1 MASIKIKASFAPPV
15 SSLVN
20 VEDEGALIVSTQD
33 LNFVGAGVTV
43 TENPLGTAEID
54 IPGTTIDIED
64 EGVAI
69 ITNPGAINFTGAGVT
84 VTENP
89 LGTAEIDIPGNPL
102 TVKDEGLN
110 IVSNPANMNFIGA
123 GVTVTENPAGTAEV
137 SIPGNPLTVK
147 DEGVS
152 IVSNPA
158 NINFIGAGVTVTQNP
173 AGTAE
178 VSIPGN
184 PLTVK
189 DEGVSIVSNPANINF
204 IGAGVT
210 VTQNPAGTAEVSIPG
225 GGAGIA
231 IGDAVGGAASGD
243 VLFVNSA
250 IQLAKN
256 TLFKFDTANTR
267 MSIGVAIGGVAK
279 LNVRGTG
286 TTSATFSQINTDS
299 SGNDTLQIRDD
310 GAVKFG
316 GGSFGHPTLTRF
328 QINNGTSQV
337 LRLDNNTLFVPDTI
351 VSSNAAPLTI
361 SGQTF
366 GIKLQP
372 ENGNTGF
379 INIGNAKVNT
389 INIAAGTRKHV
400 EVNQGYTAINVAA
413 TNVTVNQIDINP
425 AINMNLQTGTKIF
438 RGIYHNPTLTGTI
451 DHRAFES
458 VTGGGY
464 FNTSAVDASAVR
476 QADSTTKGCLP
487 PRMTTAQKN
496 AIAAPA
502 AGLVVYDTTLNKL
515 CVYTTAWETIT
526 SV

>member
-102 TVKDEGLN
+102 TVKDEG
-110 IVSNPANMNFIGA
+110 
-123 GVTVTENPAGTAEV
+123 
-137 SIPGNPLTVK
+137 
-147 DEGVS
+147 
-152 IVSNPA
+152 
-158 NINFIGAGVTVTQNP
+158 
-173 AGTAE
+173 
-178 VSIPGN
+178 
-184 PLTVK
+184 
-189 DEGVSIVSNPANINF
+189 VSIVSNPANINF

-256 TLFKFDTANTR
+256 SLFKFDTANTR

-328 QINNGTSQV
+328 QINNGTTGV

-351 VSSNAAPLTI
+351 VSLNTAPLTI
-361 SGQTF
+361 SGQTT
-366 GIKLQP
+366 GIRLQP

-400 EVNQGYTAINVAA
+400 EVNQGYTAITAAA
-413 TNVTVNQIDINP
+413 TNVTVNQVEINP

-464 FNTSAVDASAVR
+464 FNTSAVNASAVL
-476 QADSTTKGCLP
+476 QADSTTKGFLP

-502 AGLVVYDTTLNKL
+502 AGLVVYDTDLAKL

>member
-15 SSLVN
+15 SPLVN

-102 TVKDEGLN
+102 TVKDEG
-110 IVSNPANMNFIGA
+110 
-123 GVTVTENPAGTAEV
+123 
-137 SIPGNPLTVK
+137 
-147 DEGVS
+147 VS

-158 NINFIGAGVTVTQNP
+158 NINFIGAGVTVTENP
-173 AGTAE
+173 LGTAE

-256 TLFKFDTANTR
+256 SLFKFDTANTR
-267 MSIGVAIGGVAK
+267 MSIGLAIGGVAK

-328 QINNGTSQV
+328 QINNGTTGVFRVDGGTMFTPNVISPINNAV
-337 LRLDNNTLFVPDTI
+337 LTVEGN
-351 VSSNAAPLTI
+351 SNGLA
-361 SGQTF
+361 
-366 GIKLQP
+366 LQP
-372 ENGNTGF
+372 INGNIGWV
-379 INIGNAKVNT
+379 NIGNAKVN
-389 INIAAGTRKHV
+389 NIALNNGTRKHV
-400 EVNQGYTAINVAA
+400 EINQGYTAIAPSSNL
-413 TNVTVNQIDINP
+413 TVNQIDINP
-425 AINMNLQTGTKIF
+425 AINMNLQTGIKIF

-464 FNTSAVDASAVR
+464 FNTSSVDASAVL
-476 QADSTTKGCLP
+476 QADSTTKGFLP

-496 AIAAPA
+496 AIATPA